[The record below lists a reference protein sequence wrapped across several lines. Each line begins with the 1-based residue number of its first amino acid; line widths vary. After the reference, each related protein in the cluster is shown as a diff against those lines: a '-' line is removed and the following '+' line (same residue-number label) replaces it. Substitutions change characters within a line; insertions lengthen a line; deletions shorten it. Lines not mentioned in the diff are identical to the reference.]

1 MGYATVDDFTNAFDE
16 QTIRDLASDTG
27 IAVESLATSTAVTS
41 ALDAGA
47 GRIEAACFVGKM
59 YSVDDLVALTG
70 HSAALLAR
78 MNCEIALMYLMS
90 RRPEKYGT
98 DFFKAIDERIE
109 SYLQELREGAR
120 LFVTENA
127 QDAGLPTVDGPTS
140 IVCERL
146 NLITQRT
153 QRFYPSVASR
163 LPVGR
168 GG

>member
-59 YSVDDLVALTG
+59 YSADDLAGLTG
-70 HSAALLAR
+70 HSA
-78 MNCEIALMYLMS
+78 ALMYLMS

-109 SYLQELREGAR
+109 SYLKELREGAR

-127 QDAGLPTVDGPTS
+127 QDAGLPEVDGPS
-140 IVCERL
+140 ALVFQRL